1 MLPMAKSATEKMRT
15 YRQNL
20 RRRGMKLLA
29 TLGARSCCTWLALA
43 ERDAAPVHAAT
54 NRHSRAGSDTD
65 WVEEL
70 GAFDDQEE

>member
-20 RRRGMKLLA
+20 RQRGMKLLQ
-29 TLGARSCCTWLALA
+29 LWVP
-43 ERDAAPVHAAT
+43 DPAAPGYAEAMRRQCT
-54 NRHSRAGSDTD
+54 LLNRRSRTSSDTD

-70 GAFDDQEE
+70 GAFDDREE

>member
-1 MLPMAKSATEKMRT
+1 MLPMAKSATEMMRT

-20 RRRGMKLLA
+20 RQRGMKLLQ
-29 TLGARSCCTWLALA
+29 LWVP
-43 ERDAAPVHAAT
+43 DPAAPGYAEAMRHQCT
-54 NRHSRAGSDTD
+54 LLNQHSRTGSDTD